1 MNYRVIKRKNI
12 LTKVY
17 AYYATCIASGESTLD
32 MIAQK
37 IESRCTVTRPDIVA
51 VLAAF
56 NDDIIDRLVSGQIV
70 RLGEL
75 GSIQF
80 GLSSAASATE
90 DTFKSD
96 LIRSAHVKF
105 RAGAKLKAA
114 VKTVSYKRVYPAVKA
129 TKKTDTGGKTTPAA

>member
-12 LTKVY
+12 YTQKY
-17 AYYATCIASGESTLD
+17 AYYASCIASGESTLD

-56 NDDIIDRLVSGQIV
+56 NDDIMDRLTSGQIV

-80 GLSSAASATE
+80 GLSSAAAATAE
-90 DTFKSD
+90 EFKSD

-114 VKTVSYKRVYPAVKA
+114 VKTVSYKRVYAPAKPV
-129 TKKTDTGGKTTPAA
+129 TGGTTTPTA